1 MFRTTPAPSPY
12 KNVFESRDYQSTDP
26 AGPYGWCEVEPYK
39 VDNYLDIYNSR
50 NLCKSCLQGDKVD
63 GKSDDKFWGF
73 CSRTCDL
80 PNMQPFD
87 FHQFATIDILPSS
100 KCNEW
105 VEPWSRDHV
114 LCVYKYILDYCTESS
129 SHPQHRSTPSWSCAA
144 VTKYSWI
151 RIQNPA
157 TTTWTCTV
165 ATLRSKWTNFSSQM
179 ILILVSQQSY
189 GSRLR
194 VGSQS
199 TSKLRKMT
207 KGNF

>member
-39 VDNYLDIYNSR
+39 VDNYLDIYNYR

-105 VEPWSRDHV
+105 VEP
-114 LCVYKYILDYCTESS
+114 
-129 SHPQHRSTPSWSCAA
+129 
-144 VTKYSWI
+144 
-151 RIQNPA
+151 
-157 TTTWTCTV
+157 
-165 ATLRSKWTNFSSQM
+165 
-179 ILILVSQQSY
+179 
-189 GSRLR
+189 
-194 VGSQS
+194 
-199 TSKLRKMT
+199 
-207 KGNF
+207 